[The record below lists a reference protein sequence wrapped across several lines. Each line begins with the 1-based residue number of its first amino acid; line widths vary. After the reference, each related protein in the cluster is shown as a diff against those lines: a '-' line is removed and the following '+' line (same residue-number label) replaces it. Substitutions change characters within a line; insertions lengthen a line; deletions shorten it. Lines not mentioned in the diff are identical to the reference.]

1 MTFTVAV
8 AQMAPKKADLKA
20 NLSRVG
26 EAVSLAVKEGADVV
40 VFPETAICGYFLEG
54 GVTEVAVPAKVLA
67 EELGKALSGSLTR
80 EVDVVLGF
88 YESAGGH
95 IYNAGAHM
103 SFSPRGAEVVHVHR
117 KFFLP
122 TYGVFDEERFVTRGK
137 EIGVYESRLGP
148 SSILICEDVW
158 HSVTGMVAVMKG
170 AQVIYVLAASP
181 ARGVSGEKFANLDRY
196 HRMLRAM
203 SEEHG
208 VWVISSMLVGFEGGK
223 GFTGGSVVVNPFG
236 EIVAEGP
243 VMEEHLLMAKVDLD
257 QVLLAR
263 AQLPLSGD
271 LQSVWEDLMEEFRQI
286 DARI

>member
-1 MTFTVAV
+1 
-8 AQMAPKKADLKA
+8 
-20 NLSRVG
+20 
-26 EAVSLAVKEGADVV
+26 
-40 VFPETAICGYFLEG
+40 
-54 GVTEVAVPAKVLA
+54 
-67 EELGKALSGSLTR
+67 
-80 EVDVVLGF
+80 
-88 YESAGGH
+88 
-95 IYNAGAHM
+95 
-103 SFSPRGAEVVHVHR
+103 
-117 KFFLP
+117 
-122 TYGVFDEERFVTRGK
+122 VFDEERFVTRGK

-148 SSILICEDVW
+148 SCILICEDVW